1 MTAEKLGTDEE
12 VGTVKEVCTAKGL
25 KGQCHEIFCFWFFYE
40 SVSPQPQ
47 SIPLKHF
54 QIFSKIRGDIR
65 SSRLT
70 TGVAD
75 TGGK

>member
-1 MTAEKLGTDEE
+1 MEFAYKDS
-12 VGTVKEVCTAKGL
+12 VMR
-25 KGQCHEIFCFWFFYE
+25 FFASGFFHQ
-40 SVSPQPQ
+40 SVFPKPQ
-47 SIPLKHF
+47 SIPLGPF